1 MLFFSMG
8 LLASPPPLDNACF
21 ETRWPAGSGRRGDW
35 AAFLQ
40 GAPQL
45 GERQAGS
52 RDRETSHAGRK
63 TMKVPFF
70 PSAYTEAG
78 FEDLGA
84 GQLGRGLGGGVERFC
99 VFF

>member
-1 MLFFSMG
+1 M
-8 LLASPPPLDNACF
+8 ACRQR
-21 ETRWPAGSGRRGDW
+21 ETRGLGSLPPRG
-35 AAFLQ
+35 
-40 GAPQL
+40 PQL